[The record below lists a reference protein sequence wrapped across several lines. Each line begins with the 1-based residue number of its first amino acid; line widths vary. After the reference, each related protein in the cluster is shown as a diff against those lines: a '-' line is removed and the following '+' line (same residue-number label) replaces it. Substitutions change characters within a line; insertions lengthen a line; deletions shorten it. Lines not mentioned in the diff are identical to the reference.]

1 MDESLTWPAVSVVMP
16 ARDAAG
22 SVAAAMRA
30 ALAQEYP
37 GDLELVVAVAAGSD
51 GTRSAALEVAD
62 VDPRVIVVENPEGT
76 ASAGLNLAIRR
87 CRGDVVVRCDAQ
99 ALLPAGYVLRAVR
112 TLDETGADV
121 VGGMQA
127 ASGTTP
133 LERAIAIGMTTP
145 VGTGGP
151 RFRVGGEPGPT
162 DTVYL
167 GVFRRSTLRTVG
179 LFDEAMV
186 RNQDYEL
193 NHRIRSEGGTVYFD
207 PELTVAYRPRHT
219 LRGLWRQYFDYGT
232 WKRRMLRRH
241 PESIRARQLAAPLLV
256 IGLVASIVLAFTPW
270 RALALVIPGAY
281 ALALLATAA
290 VELIRRRDPAA
301 LLAPATVA
309 TMHLAWGIGFLGSDG
324 SAPTPRIPGLEG

>member
-1 MDESLTWPAVSVVMP
+1 MP
-16 ARDAAG
+16 ARDAAA
-22 SVAAAMRA
+22 SVSDAMRA
-30 ALAQEYP
+30 VLSQAYP

-51 GTRSAALEVAD
+51 DTRSAALEVANG
-62 VDPRVIVVENPEGT
+62 DPRVIVLENPEGT
-76 ASAGLNLAIRR
+76 ASSGLNVAIRR
-87 CRGDVVVRCDAQ
+87 CRGDVIVRCDAQ
-99 ALLPAGYVLRAVR
+99 ALLPADYVLRAVG
-112 TLDETGADV
+112 TLEETGADV
-121 VGGMQA
+121 VGGTQA

-133 LERAIAIGMTTP
+133 LERAIAIAMTTP

-151 RFRVGGEPGPT
+151 RFRVGGEAGPT

-167 GVFRRSTLRTVG
+167 GVFRRSTLGAVG

-207 PELTVAYRPRHT
+207 PELTVAYRPRHS
-219 LRGLWRQYFDYGT
+219 LRGLWSQYYGYGT

-256 IGLVASIVLAFTPW
+256 IGLVASLVVAFTPW
-270 RALALVIPGAY
+270 RALAIVVPGAY
-281 ALALLATAA
+281 TLALLVTAGF
-290 VELIRRRDPAA
+290 ELNRRRDAAA
-301 LLAPATVA
+301 LLAPAAVA

-324 SAPTPRIPGLEG
+324 SAPTPRIPGLDG